1 MIRSILTLLLT
12 IFCAVPSWAVN
23 DFSGDSDVKGVYNF
37 ENGAAI
43 DDDSQGTASHLT
55 NSSAT
60 DDTTNFKQGSQS
72 AAFNGSTQY
81 MSATDASLETGFP
94 LKNGDTTKNISVAA
108 WVRIASLPGSGSKA
122 SVFAKY
128 DYSLEKRGFIVQA
141 NNISGTTFASIVL
154 GYGNGLSAETI
165 NHASSLSATTWYH
178 ITATYQ
184 NSDKAYAIRV
194 RDASCATV
202 GSDLTGTATLDA
214 NKLFVSDVAVSVGAS
229 NGGSV
234 FFLNGSIDELVV
246 TADVLTETEST
257 RICNG
262 TFPSGGGGASLRSLL
277 LMGVGQ

>member
-1 MIRSILTLLLT
+1 
-12 IFCAVPSWAVN
+12 VPSWAVN

-108 WVRIASLPGSGSKA
+108 WVRMGALPGSGA
-122 SVFAKY
+122 GMAVFAKFHT
-128 DYSLEKRGFIVQA
+128 SLDQRSFMLWF
-141 NNISGTTFASIVL
+141 NNPSGTTFASIEL
-154 GYGNGLSAETI
+154 GFDGGNSLETI

-184 NSDKAYAIRV
+184 NSDKTYAIRV
-194 RDASCATV
+194 RDTNCATV
-202 GSDLTGTATLDA
+202 GSDLTGTATLDV
-214 NKLFVSDVAVSVGAS
+214 NKLWVGEQAVTVGARN
-229 NGGSV
+229 NGAHGL
-234 FFLNGSIDELVV
+234 LNGNIDELVV
-246 TADVLTETEST
+246 AADILTETEST

-262 TFPSGGGGASLRSLL
+262 TFPSGAGATATPRGLL
-277 LMGVGQ
+277 LGVYP